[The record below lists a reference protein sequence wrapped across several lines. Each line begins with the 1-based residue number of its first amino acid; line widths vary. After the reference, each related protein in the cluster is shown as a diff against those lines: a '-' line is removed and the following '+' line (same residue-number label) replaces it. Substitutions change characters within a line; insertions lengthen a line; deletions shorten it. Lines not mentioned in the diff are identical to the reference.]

1 MVVHQPKDTART
13 CAAQV
18 FCLFI
23 ILPIREG
30 IRQIWPEPTT
40 ASFALR
46 EGIILACAAGLLLF
60 VRRVEKLPFTS
71 VGIGT
76 CVWWKS
82 ALWGGNG
89 GAMPGGRRCHS
100 PRANCVFCGLSW
112 FHDASGQ
119 KPLRQPQRDVNVMQQ
134 QNSPT
139 FSIAVS
145 ACSSL

>member
-1 MVVHQPKDTART
+1 MHSPAMVVHQPKDTART
-13 CAAQV
+13 CAALV

-82 ALWGGNG
+82 ALWGVVTAALCL
-89 GAMPGGRRCHS
+89 GAAG
-100 PRANCVFCGLSW
+100 A
-112 FHDASGQ
+112 
-119 KPLRQPQRDVNVMQQ
+119 
-134 QNSPT
+134 
-139 FSIAVS
+139 IALARIS
-145 ACSSL
+145 HQS